1 MRLIIWSLA
10 LLLSAAPAFAQ
21 GGAKPGFGGGG
32 KPGAVE
38 QPGVCNMQQR
48 QMIEQAFRDALAMT
62 RLSIQRLDR
71 DPNLPEYRR
80 WFGTA
85 PVATVRG
92 NLVLIANH
100 LAQNRPPALFCNPP
114 NACPHGRFAFVLTGT
129 GGMGFCPLFFNARN
143 DGFDSRPGIVV
154 HEVSHVAART
164 RDIVYS
170 PTRAA
175 ILAKDDPMSAAINAD
190 NYEYF
195 VETAGA
201 GALR

>member
-1 MRLIIWSLA
+1 MRLIIWVLA
-10 LLLSAAPAFAQ
+10 LLLSAAPGFAQ
-21 GGAKPGFGGGG
+21 APGKPGFGGG
-32 KPGAVE
+32 KPETE
-38 QPGVCNMQQR
+38 QPGVCNVQQR
-48 QMIEQAFRDALAMT
+48 QLIEQAFRDALAMT

-71 DPNLPEYRR
+71 EPNLPEFRR

-85 PVATVRG
+85 PVQTVRG

-100 LAQNRPPALFCNPP
+100 MATQRPPALFCNPP
-114 NACPHGRFAFVLTGT
+114 NACPQGRFAFVMTGS

-154 HEVSHVAART
+154 HEISHVAART

-170 PTRAA
+170 PSRAA
-175 ILAKDDPMSAAINAD
+175 TLAKDDPMSAAINAD

-195 VETAGA
+195 VETTGA

>member
-10 LLLSAAPAFAQ
+10 LLLTAAPAFAQ
-21 GGAKPGFGGGG
+21 GGMKPGFGGG

-38 QPGVCNMQQR
+38 EPGVCNVQQR
-48 QMIEQAFRDALAMT
+48 QVIEQAFRDALAMT

-71 DPNLPEYRR
+71 DPNLPEFRR

-92 NLVLIANH
+92 NLALIANH
-100 LAQNRPPALFCNPP
+100 LAQHRPPALFCNPP
-114 NACPHGRFAFVLTGT
+114 NACPQGRFAFVMTGS